1 MKRIIIVICAGLS
14 AGACVTA
21 DDPAK
26 GGFLGGVGGLSSGAY
41 DRRVQERQ
49 QTLDNEKDRN
59 LSLQRTR
66 EDLRRQEAALAAERA
81 ELTTKMN
88 NLDQDLKRLGDR
100 LGSAQ
105 QSRRLAP
112 EASAKMQT
120 ELDQIKRSNDLIKR
134 DEFAATEEKR
144 KRLDELAKRKAELEQ
159 TLSQALLR

>member
-1 MKRIIIVICAGLS
+1 MKRIITVICAGLS
-14 AGACVTA
+14 VGACVT

-66 EDLRRQEAALAAERA
+66 DDLRRQEAALAAERA

-112 EASAKMQT
+112 ETSAKIQT
-120 ELDQIKRSNDLIKR
+120 ELDQIKRSSDLIKR

-144 KRLDELAKRKAELEQ
+144 KRLDELTKRKAELEQ